1 MSQYNDIKITPN
13 IGVSSDPKI
22 EFIGAGNSTIT
33 LKVLDTADGG
43 ITFEGQKGELSFL
56 IDSDVSFG
64 SSVASFSVNDF
75 YGAPQ
80 IQVYNDGRVLVA
92 PYGAAQTVGIGT
104 TVPSTKMDVRGDLR
118 VGINTSQGL
127 ILTSPNG
134 TTFRLVVDDSGNL
147 TAISTTL

>member
-43 ITFEGQKGELSFL
+43 ITFEGQKSELFSL
-56 IDSDVSFG
+56 IDADVSFG

-75 YGAPQ
+75 YGIPHL
-80 IQVYNDGRVLVA
+80 QVYNNGRVLVA
-92 PYGAAQTVGIGT
+92 PCESHTVGIGT

-118 VGINTSQGL
+118 VGINTSQGI

-134 TTFRLVVDDSGNL
+134 TTFRLVVDNSGTL
-147 TAISTTL
+147 SAISTTL